1 MQSLLPRETLSR
13 EKVGFRV
20 PVDEWFRNDLREF
33 VWDHICN
40 SASRIA
46 RFIDIN
52 RVKDIVASHQDGT
65 RNCEKQIWA
74 LLNLEIFL
82 QAFNL

>member
-1 MQSLLPRETLSR
+1 MRSLLPRETLTR

-20 PVDEWFRNDLREF
+20 PVDEWFRSDLREF
-33 VWDHICN
+33 VSDHICN
-40 SASRIA
+40 GAARIA
-46 RFIDIN
+46 RFIDID
-52 RVKDIVASHQDGT
+52 RVKKSLTRHQSGA

-82 QAFNL
+82 QTFKL